1 MKKSF
6 LGLLACLG
14 MMIVLPCC
22 EPSPAEWKLVWEDN
36 FDQADSFDPVS
47 WSKIPRGTSDWNNYM
62 SDFDSCYAMRDGKLV
77 LRGLVNYSLPT
88 DTAPYVTGGVYT
100 KDKVGFNNGRLEIH
114 AKLNGAT
121 SDDAA

>member
-1 MKKSF
+1 MKKL

-47 WSKIPRGTSDWNNYM
+47 WSKIPGVHPIGIIICPTLIPVMRCVTVSWYCGDWLIIACRPILHRM
-62 SDFDSCYAMRDGKLV
+62 
-77 LRGLVNYSLPT
+77 
-88 DTAPYVTGGVYT
+88 
-100 KDKVGFNNGRLEIH
+100 
-114 AKLNGAT
+114 
-121 SDDAA
+121 